1 MDNFI
6 RRDDPLAALINEKG
20 KELYVTLKALPVQ
33 ELGMPGHCLDYFLKS
48 HHHRLFFSVETSAH
62 LLYRSL
68 NKYGKVPEDVVVMDY
83 GAGVGSLYL
92 LAKMIGCHVVYND
105 LLEDWR
111 ISAELIANACGVQ
124 IDEYI
129 VGDIDTTL
137 DVLATKNISCNIIT
151 SRNVIEHIYK
161 LEDFYNS
168 IYTWQPR
175 ASVFSSTTANY
186 YNPASHIQHI
196 RWHRKCE
203 RRYVKERAALIKNTI
218 PDINAE
224 NERKLARATRGL
236 AMDELQT
243 AIHTF
248 KKGVFPVP
256 TRFYTNT
263 CDPSN
268 GVWAEHLLKF
278 PQYIHAINEKH
289 FKITFQPGFWDTHY
303 ANSLKSAMGKAFNKI
318 ITKGG
323 KKAFRLAPFLY
334 VIAEPL
340 SNK

>member
-6 RRDDPLAALINEKG
+6 RPDDPLAALINEKG
-20 KELYVTLKALPVQ
+20 KELYARLKTLPV
-33 ELGMPGHCLDYFLKS
+33 EALGMPRHCLDYFLKS

-68 NKYGKVPEDVVVMDY
+68 KKHGHNPVDVIVMDY
-83 GAGVGSLYL
+83 GAGVGSLYM
-92 LAKMIGCHVVYND
+92 LAKLIGCRVVYND
-105 LLEDWR
+105 LLDDWKK
-111 ISAELIANACGVQ
+111 SAELIANACGIT

-129 VGDIDTTL
+129 VGDINTTL
-137 DVLATKNISCNIIT
+137 DILASKNISCNIIT

-168 IYTWQPR
+168 IHTHQAG
-175 ASVFSSTTANY
+175 ASVYSSTTANY
-186 YNPASHIQHI
+186 YNPAAHIQHI

-203 RRYVKERAALIKNTI
+203 HRYVKERAVLIKNTL
-218 PDINAE
+218 PDITKE
-224 NERKLARATRGL
+224 NEKKLARATRGL
-236 AMDELQT
+236 AMEELQK
-243 AIHTF
+243 AIVSF

-256 TRFYTNT
+256 TTYYTNT

-278 PQYIHAINEKH
+278 SQYMHAINENH

-303 ANSLKSAMGKAFNKI
+303 SSSLKSAMGKAFNKI
-318 ITKGG
+318 ISKGG
-323 KKAFRLAPFLY
+323 KKAFWLAPFIY
-334 VIAEPL
+334 VIAEPHA
-340 SNK
+340 NN